1 MAQNIQ
7 ERETVILLLCVGRAE
22 LERLVPTQSPGGS
35 ISHRQPWRIV
45 FDKSFFLFHLD
56 RTNEARKS
64 GSNGGNSLRL
74 SHPVFLAP
82 KEKHWAGDLLK
93 FVLRGLFAPVH
104 SKILLGCG
112 EVVGSKLLCVHSLAK
127 VVDVARA
134 GSRWLMGNNF
144 L

>member
-1 MAQNIQ
+1 MWEEQSWSVLSPHKVQVVPFLIGN
-7 ERETVILLLCVGRAE
+7 LGE
-22 LERLVPTQSPGGS
+22 L
-35 ISHRQPWRIV
+35 
-45 FDKSFFLFHLD
+45 FLINLFFHLD